1 MVLAVNPPQLSTTL
15 TTVLVIDDND
25 EDRKYWCD
33 ALKHSA
39 HNYTV
44 LEASNGQSGL
54 NLCRSQRVDC
64 IVLDLDMPESGFYV
78 LFDLIRDRT
87 RPQIAVVILT
97 HLLAPNL
104 TGDGKTQ
111 WRPGVLGQRG
121 HIGSGLGECDSER
134 CGCCQIEAV
143 EHFLFHRADLSSVG
157 IPFLGRLACT
167 AKNK

>member
-1 MVLAVNPPQLSTTL
+1 MVLAVNPLQPSTTC
-15 TTVLVIDDND
+15 TTVLVIDDD
-25 EDRKYWCD
+25 EEQRKYWCE
-33 ALKHSA
+33 ALKHSV

-78 LFDLIRDRT
+78 LFNLIRDRT

-104 TGDGKTQ
+104 LEMAKHNGAQVCLVK
-111 WRPGVLGQRG
+111 
-121 HIGSGLGECDSER
+121 
-134 CGCCQIEAV
+134 EATSAQNLENAIQNAV
-143 EHFLFHRADLSSVG
+143 AAVRSK
-157 IPFLGRLACT
+157 R
-167 AKNK
+167 

>member
-25 EDRKYWCD
+25 EDRKYWCE

-64 IVLDLDMPESGFYV
+64 IVLDLDMPESASMSY
-78 LFDLIRDRT
+78 LI
-87 RPQIAVVILT
+87 
-97 HLLAPNL
+97 
-104 TGDGKTQ
+104 
-111 WRPGVLGQRG
+111 
-121 HIGSGLGECDSER
+121 
-134 CGCCQIEAV
+134 
-143 EHFLFHRADLSSVG
+143 
-157 IPFLGRLACT
+157 
-167 AKNK
+167 

>member
-1 MVLAVNPPQLSTTL
+1 MVLAVNPPQRSTTL

-25 EDRKYWCD
+25 GDRKYWCE
-33 ALKHSA
+33 ALKTSA

-54 NLCRSQRVDC
+54 KLCRSQRIDC

-97 HLLAPNL
+97 HLLAPN
-104 TGDGKTQ
+104 
-111 WRPGVLGQRG
+111 VLEMAKHNGAQACLAKQTTSAQDLENA
-121 HIGSGLGECDSER
+121 I
-134 CGCCQIEAV
+134 QYAV
-143 EHFLFHRADLSSVG
+143 AAVRSA
-157 IPFLGRLACT
+157 R
-167 AKNK
+167 

>member
-1 MVLAVNPPQLSTTL
+1 MVLAVNPPQLATTL
-15 TTVLVIDDND
+15 TTVLVIDDD
-25 EDRKYWCD
+25 EEQLKYWCE

-54 NLCRSQRVDC
+54 NLCRSLQVDC

-104 TGDGKTQ
+104 LEMAKHNGAQVCLVKQATSVQD
-111 WRPGVLGQRG
+111 L
-121 HIGSGLGECDSER
+121 EN
-134 CGCCQIEAV
+134 AV
-143 EHFLFHRADLSSVG
+143 QNA
-157 IPFLGRLACT
+157 LA
-167 AKNK
+167 AVRSKR

>member
-25 EDRKYWCD
+25 EDRKYWCE

-97 HLLAPNL
+97 HLLVPNL
-104 TGDGKTQ
+104 
-111 WRPGVLGQRG
+111 WRWQNTMAPRCAWAKRPHRLRTWRMRFRTLWLLSDRRG
-121 HIGSGLGECDSER
+121 RTLLVPPR
-134 CGCCQIEAV
+134 
-143 EHFLFHRADLSSVG
+143 
-157 IPFLGRLACT
+157 
-167 AKNK
+167 

>member
-44 LEASNGQSGL
+44 LEAPNGQSGL
-54 NLCRSQRVDC
+54 ELCRSQRVDC

-97 HLLAPNL
+97 HLLVPNL
-104 TGDGKTQ
+104 QEMAKHNGAQVCLVKQATSTQ
-111 WRPGVLGQRG
+111 NLENAIQN
-121 HIGSGLGECDSER
+121 
-134 CGCCQIEAV
+134 AV
-143 EHFLFHRADLSSVG
+143 AAVRSK
-157 IPFLGRLACT
+157 R
-167 AKNK
+167 

>member
-25 EDRKYWCD
+25 EDRKHWCD

-54 NLCRSQRVDC
+54 ELCRSQRVDC
-64 IVLDLDMPESGFYV
+64 IVLDLDMRESGFYV

-104 TGDGKTQ
+104 LEMAKHNGAQVCLGK
-111 WRPGVLGQRG
+111 
-121 HIGSGLGECDSER
+121 
-134 CGCCQIEAV
+134 EATS
-143 EHFLFHRADLSSVG
+143 AQDLENAIQNAVAAVRSK
-157 IPFLGRLACT
+157 R
-167 AKNK
+167 

>member
-54 NLCRSQRVDC
+54 ELCRSQRVDC

-87 RPQIAVVILT
+87 RPPIAVVILT
-97 HLLAPNL
+97 HLLVPNL
-104 TGDGKTQ
+104 MEMAKHNGAQVCLGK
-111 WRPGVLGQRG
+111 
-121 HIGSGLGECDSER
+121 
-134 CGCCQIEAV
+134 EATS
-143 EHFLFHRADLSSVG
+143 AQDLENAIQNAVAAVRSK
-157 IPFLGRLACT
+157 R
-167 AKNK
+167 